1 MTADASPSTLRP
13 RICMWSYHWPPEY
26 SGAGLQARRLAR
38 ALAARGWHVWA
49 LTSTGETGPVT
60 ETDDEGMRVV
70 RVPRSR
76 ARHFKAVAAQ
86 TIWRYWRALGRRR
99 RDFDLLHVHSAYLD
113 AALGATLARRWGKAC
128 LVKNT
133 LAGAD
138 LAHWGQGLWGKWQRW
153 AFQSVGAFVGPSR
166 EAAGEFA
173 AVGLPRRRVHHIPNG
188 VDTAVFHPATPGER
202 RSLRG
207 KLGLPG
213 EARLVLNLSA
223 LTPRKGT
230 DLLVEAMGRVA
241 SRHSDVHLALVGPWE
256 RDGKPLEGATAD
268 WLPALRRRIAA
279 LGLEE
284 RVHIPGAQ
292 SNAPGWLRAA
302 DLFAFPAVNEGLPNA
317 VLEAMATGLPMAAA
331 AIAPL
336 EGVAIDGENALLAV
350 PGDAAALAAA
360 LDRLLSDAGLAARL
374 GAAARRHVETSF
386 SLDRVVGLY
395 ENLYGSLAAR

>member
-1 MTADASPSTLRP
+1 M
-13 RICMWSYHWPPEY
+13 
-26 SGAGLQARRLAR
+26 
-38 ALAARGWHVWA
+38 
-49 LTSTGETGPVT
+49 
-60 ETDDEGMRVV
+60 
-70 RVPRSR
+70 
-76 ARHFKAVAAQ
+76 
-86 TIWRYWRALGRRR
+86 
-99 RDFDLLHVHSAYLD
+99 
-113 AALGATLARRWGKAC
+113 
-128 LVKNT
+128 
-133 LAGAD
+133 
-138 LAHWGQGLWGKWQRW
+138 
-153 AFQSVGAFVGPSR
+153 
-166 EAAGEFA
+166 
-173 AVGLPRRRVHHIPNG
+173 
-188 VDTAVFHPATPGER
+188 
-202 RSLRG
+202 
-207 KLGLPG
+207 
-213 EARLVLNLSA
+213 LNLSA

-230 DLLVEAMGRVA
+230 DLLVEAMGQVA

-360 LDRLLSDAGLAARL
+360 LDRLLSDAELAARL